1 LIADGSVDGKA
12 FMRKQASIGDLLNL
26 KAIVALSIVLTEIV
40 FINELAAGS
49 FELILSSALVT
60 IALLIQL
67 RFAVRADSPG
77 PADIVIFIFNWLF
90 LDLAPKV
97 QLINQPQQLVNT
109 STVAIDRVAL
119 TNLVCALFMVAFTLF
134 YEYLTRRAIKKSH
147 RPAEPARTPVDETP
161 VVNVPAPAFSGVGIG
176 IAVFFC
182 IAVVGIAAPFAYR
195 SVENQATLSPALL
208 VMNRFLLFLPSATM
222 LIVLNETVRSG
233 RKVAFSR
240 VCVLLLLFVLVA
252 ITENPYTEK
261 RNALGPVYMG
271 MLLVGFQNWFSTTSR
286 RLALLIFA
294 MVLIFPASSI
304 FTHNHQQ
311 TLGAVSFTQFS
322 DAIAEHYFSV
332 NYDSWA
338 NVYTSIEYVQAHGVQ
353 WGHQL
358 LGSVLFF
365 VPSAIWTTKPLATGI
380 FLANYLISNYAMWF
394 TNLSAPFV
402 AEGYLDF
409 GYFGVI
415 AYGGVTAFV
424 VTLLNRLGA
433 RRDKW
438 SAFPMAV
445 YASIFLML
453 VMRGSLMVAMGFI
466 TAAFLSFMFSAT
478 LLSIRSERR
487 RYPAPRQF
495 SHPTLVS

>member
-1 LIADGSVDGKA
+1 
-12 FMRKQASIGDLLNL
+12 MRKQASIGDMLNL
-26 KAIVALSIVLTEIV
+26 KAIVGLSIVLTEIV
-40 FINELAAGS
+40 FINELASGS

-67 RFAVRADSPG
+67 RFAVRPDSPG

-109 STVAIDRVAL
+109 STVAVDRVAL

-134 YEYLTRRAIKKSH
+134 YEFLSRRAIKKSL
-147 RPAEPARTPVDETP
+147 RLPTPTPTPADEVP
-161 VVNVPAPAFSGVGIG
+161 VVNVAAPAFSGVGVG

-182 IAVVGIAAPFAYR
+182 ILVVGIAAPFAYK
-195 SVENQATLSPALL
+195 SVESQATISPGLL

-222 LIVLNETVRSG
+222 LIVLNETIRSG

-240 VCVLLLLFVLVA
+240 VCVLLLLFLLVV
-252 ITENPYTEK
+252 ITQNPYTEK

-271 MLLVGFQNWFSTTSR
+271 MLLIGFQNWFTSSAR
-286 RLALLIFA
+286 RMLLLIFA

-311 TLGAVSFTQFS
+311 TLGAVSFSQFS

-338 NVYTSIEYVQAHGVQ
+338 NVYTAIEFVQAHGIQ

-358 LGSVLFF
+358 LGSALFF
-365 VPSAIWTTKPLATGI
+365 VPSAIWTSKPLATGI
-380 FLANYLISNYAMWF
+380 FLANYLINNYAMWF

-409 GYFGVI
+409 GYLGVI
-415 AYGGVTAFV
+415 AYGGATAV
-424 VTLLNRLGA
+424 IVTLLNRLGA
-433 RRDKW
+433 RTDRW

-466 TAAFLSFMFSAT
+466 TAAFLSFMFSST

-495 SHPTLVS
+495 GHPTLVS